1 MKDERKDEANSST
14 WTFEGVKVSEPTK
27 SGLAGSGPTGSPKE
41 EPEPEDE

>member
-14 WTFEGVKVSEPTK
+14 WTFEGVNLSEPTK
-27 SGLAGSGPTGSPKE
+27 SGLAGSPKE